1 MNRWKILFSLTVL
14 VGISFVSVGRTAQ
27 RPNPGETVDGYL
39 ERMQSDGALLKGL
52 RGVNVDAVWKNFKEN
67 DENDRLTTAVKAR
80 LLECGVPLRSASDKT
95 PPGKPI
101 LFCQMVYLDRGAGK
115 TLRVAADLSEFA
127 QLERDNSITVWHKT
141 WEIIRDHEVA
151 QPNFENDKRFLLE
164 VVDKFCLDYRFA
176 NSDEKKSGP

>member
-1 MNRWKILFSLTVL
+1 
-14 VGISFVSVGRTAQ
+14 
-27 RPNPGETVDGYL
+27 
-39 ERMQSDGALLKGL
+39 
-52 RGVNVDAVWKNFKEN
+52 
-67 DENDRLTTAVKAR
+67 
-80 LLECGVPLRSASDKT
+80 
-95 PPGKPI
+95 
-101 LFCQMVYLDRGAGK
+101 MVYLDRGAGK